1 MFSTEISRLTVLT
14 FLILYL
20 ALLSNDIAL
29 VKLSEPAKMSQY
41 VSVMGLND
49 VKDLDENLHC
59 EIGGWGQIQSGKN
72 YFFFFSALNIQFA
85 PLCTRHLIHN
95 MHCLQIS
102 LFFFPFFS
110 SLFLL
115 LQCVHRKCDNYTS
128 QYVRKV

>member
-1 MFSTEISRLTVLT
+1 MRLSRLTVLT

-72 YFFFFSALNIQFA
+72 YFFFSLLLTNIQFA

-102 LFFFPFFS
+102 LFFFPFF
-110 SLFLL
+110 LL
-115 LQCVHRKCDNYTS
+115 YFFCCNEGIKETDNYTS